1 MYNELCELGGSVLT
15 NQDWGEKKRKKNST
29 DLDLLDQIAL
39 QDCVELE
46 VSVKNADSSLM
57 TEKSKG

>member
-15 NQDWGEKKRKKNST
+15 NQDWGEKTKKDST
-29 DLDLLDQIAL
+29 NLELFDKNAL
-39 QDCVELE
+39 QDREKIK
-46 VSVKNADSSLM
+46 VSSKKCLM